1 MDTTLQVRKRALK
14 VYVRMHDGL
23 RLVGAFYVAEGE
35 RLQDIMNDERSF
47 LPLYLDEN
55 KEHNSIAMVS
65 KRYIQQVEEIANLQV
80 KTDLPP
86 PSNHS
91 TQTANDQKSST
102 HHHNLEL
109 E

>member
-1 MDTTLQVRKRALK
+1 MDTTLQIRKRALK
-14 VYVRMHDGL
+14 VYVQMHDGS
-23 RLVGAFYVAEGE
+23 RLVGAFYMAEGE

-47 LPLYLDEN
+47 LPLYLDG
-55 KEHNSIAMVS
+55 KKDHNSIAMVS

-80 KTDLPP
+80 KTDIAT
-86 PSNHS
+86 PSDNN
-91 TQTANDQKSST
+91 TQTANDQKPST